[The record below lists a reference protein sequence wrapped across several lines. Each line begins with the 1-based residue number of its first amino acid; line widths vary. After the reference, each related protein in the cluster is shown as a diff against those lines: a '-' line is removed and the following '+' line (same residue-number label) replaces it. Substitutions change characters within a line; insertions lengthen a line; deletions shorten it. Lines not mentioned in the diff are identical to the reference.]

1 MMKSFWI
8 SVILLVLS
16 VATMKA
22 QNSRF
27 NSFTHNES
35 IAYCITSKGTP
46 NNIVRLDNNWE
57 ILLALREPHT
67 IKALDSI
74 NVKFTYSQLQLLADW
89 KLIRN
94 NKNKFQTNIIILD
107 SLQTLKLRNH
117 SKELSEALA
126 GKIGKDVADFVKL
139 LKSEGRER
147 NSYSILFSYVI
158 DGLVWKCLEE
168 RGAIRKKELSM
179 KEPLWSGEF
188 WTLYP
193 KRDFY
198 CGTNTLSSKGYSLKI
213 NWSEGAFSRI
223 RPFISNTRQLDLLL
237 RDFEKNGKITEES
250 TIAVFSKFN
259 LFNESGHIT
268 VPILEENDKN
278 SLYLESKKIAD
289 SIADFLEQSLDI
301 ELLRKEFGFADKS
314 QAIVIMY
321 HEILWDLLAELE
333 NKKIITKPTIFIA
346 PDAAQDENV
355 SDLIF
360 FVKR

>member
-8 SVILLVLS
+8 SVALPVLS

-27 NSFTHNES
+27 NSFVHNES

-67 IKALDSI
+67 IKALDSLNI
-74 NVKFTYSQLQLLADW
+74 KFTYSQLQLLADW

-94 NKNKFQTNIIILD
+94 NKNKFQTNMIILD
-107 SLQTLKLRNH
+107 SLQTLKLRNY

-126 GKIGKDVADFVKL
+126 GKIGKDVTDFVKL

-158 DGLVWKCLEE
+158 DGLVWECLEE

-198 CGTNTLSSKGYSLKI
+198 CGTNSLSSKGYSLKI

-237 RDFEKNGKITEES
+237 KDFEKNGKITEES

-259 LFNESGHIT
+259 LFNESGYIT
-268 VPILEENDKN
+268 IPILEENDKN
-278 SLYLESKKIAD
+278 SLNLQSTKIA
-289 SIADFLEQSLDI
+289 
-301 ELLRKEFGFADKS
+301 
-314 QAIVIMY
+314 
-321 HEILWDLLAELE
+321 
-333 NKKIITKPTIFIA
+333 
-346 PDAAQDENV
+346 
-355 SDLIF
+355 
-360 FVKR
+360 